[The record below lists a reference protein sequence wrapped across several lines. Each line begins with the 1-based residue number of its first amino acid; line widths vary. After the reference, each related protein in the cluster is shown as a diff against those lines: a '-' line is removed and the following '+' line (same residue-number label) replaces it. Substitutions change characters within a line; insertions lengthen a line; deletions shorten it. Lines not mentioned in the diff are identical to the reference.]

1 MFLNLGRSRL
11 ARPTRDHRRKPA
23 DEKAIATDTICGQG
37 LLAVGLPLPVRKVVQ
52 TGLRQVGEAVEHVGE
67 PSLRVDN
74 VELGGADE
82 SLPRISQVTASP
94 DA

>member
-1 MFLNLGRSRL
+1 MLLNLGRSRL

-23 DEKAIATDTICGQG
+23 DEQAIATDTICGQS

-67 PSLRVDN
+67 PKPAGRQ
-74 VELGGADE
+74 
-82 SLPRISQVTASP
+82 R
-94 DA
+94 